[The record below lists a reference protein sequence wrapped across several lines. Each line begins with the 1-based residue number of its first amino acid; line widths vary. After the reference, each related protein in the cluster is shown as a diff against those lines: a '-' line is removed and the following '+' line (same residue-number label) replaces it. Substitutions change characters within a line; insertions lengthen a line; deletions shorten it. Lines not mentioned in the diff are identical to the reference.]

1 MELIAFK
8 DKAKVLTLAFKA
20 FHNPVPG
27 FSDLIFYPSFPCLLS
42 PSHTCLLAIFWTWI
56 CYSCSFLRAFSLAIP
71 FDWNALHPDR
81 HIYHFILFSSLF
93 KYHLLRD
100 TTPDHFTLKASSH
113 SLTILCWFIFLY
125 IYHQLKNYFFVYY
138 LSHLTWI

>member
-1 MELIAFK
+1 MELIAFR
-8 DKAKVLTLAFKA
+8 DTAKVLILALKA

-42 PSHTCLLAIFWTWI
+42 PRHTYHLPIFWIWI
-56 CYSCSFLRAFSLAIP
+56 CYSYSCLRTFSLAIP
-71 FDWNALHPDR
+71 FDWNTLHPDR

-100 TTPDHFTLKASSH
+100 TTPGHFTLKASSH
-113 SLTILCWFIFLY
+113 SWGKLCYFIFLY
-125 IYHQLKNYFFVYY
+125 NIYHQFKNYVFCL
-138 LSHLTWI
+138 LSVTSD